1 MLVVYYCTCCCIM
14 LRISAVV
21 AEDRKRGGGHIDIFL
36 FAETID
42 FKTQKKTQKYEHV
55 REAEA

>member
-1 MLVVYYCTCCCIM
+1 M

-21 AEDRKRGGGHIDIFL
+21 AEDRKRGGGHINIFL

-42 FKTQKKTQKYEHV
+42 FKIQKKTQKYEHV